1 MFTLR
6 AVQAEFGDCLIVEF
20 GSAGQ
25 PRYLLV
31 DGGPTGTYAA
41 HLEGELR
48 KISTAGRKLDLAV
61 LSHVDNDHVV
71 GLLDFLTQLRDQR
84 TNNQPETI
92 TVEGLWHNSFSRA
105 IDSGGDLASRL
116 RALLAEAGPQA
127 MAQTGIAVLGISEGD
142 KLRQD
147 ALALGLPINQGFA
160 NDLVCVDDAPAPVTL
175 DNLTVRVVGPT
186 RASLGE
192 LEAKW
197 REWLDAHEDAVATG
211 DPLLAAMA
219 DRSVPNLSSIMLL
232 AEADGK
238 RLLLTGDGRGDHLL
252 AGLREAGAVE
262 QDGTIH
268 VDVLKVPH
276 HGSERNATRTFF
288 RTVTADMYVIS
299 ANGMYG
305 NPDLAT
311 LIWIV
316 EAAKEQS
323 RSIDLVLTNR
333 TPSSDKLLE
342 EYPPAE
348 YGYRLKTMPAGDD
361 SISVEISA

>member
-20 GSAGQ
+20 GSGGQ

-31 DGGPTGTYAA
+31 DGGPPGTYTA
-41 HLEGELR
+41 HLERELR
-48 KISTAGRKLDLAV
+48 KISGAGGKLDLVV

-71 GLLDFLTQLRDQR
+71 GLVDFLTQLRDQR
-84 TNNQPETI
+84 ANNLPETI
-92 TVEGLWHNSFSRA
+92 IVEGLWHNTFSRA
-105 IDSGGDLASRL
+105 IDPTGDITSRL
-116 RALLAEAGPQA
+116 RALVAAAGPQA
-127 MAQTGIAVLGISEGD
+127 MAQTGIAVMGIGEGNT
-142 KLRQD
+142 LRQD
-147 ALALGLPINQGFA
+147 ALALGLPINRGFPR
-160 NDLVCVDDAPAPVTL
+160 DLVCVDDAPAPVTL
-175 DNLTVRVVGPT
+175 DNLTMQVVGPT
-186 RASLGE
+186 RANLDE
-192 LEAKW
+192 LETKW
-197 REWLDAHEDAVATG
+197 REWLDAHEDGVATR
-211 DPLLAAMA
+211 DPLVAAMA

-232 AEADGK
+232 VEADGR

-252 AGLREAGAVE
+252 AGLRETGALG

-268 VDVLKVPH
+268 VDVLKLAH

-288 RTVTADMYVIS
+288 RTVTADTYVIS

-316 EAAKEQS
+316 EAAAEQS
-323 RSIDLVLTNR
+323 RLITLVLTNR

-342 EYPPAE
+342 EYPAAE
-348 YGYRLKTMPAGDD
+348 YGYRLETMPEGED
-361 SISVEISA
+361 SITVEISA

>member
-1 MFTLR
+1 VFTLR
-6 AVQAEFGDCLIVEF
+6 AVQSEFGDCLLVEF
-20 GSAGQ
+20 GSAGH

-31 DGGPTGTYAA
+31 DGGPSGTYAA
-41 HLEGELR
+41 HLEGELQ
-48 KISTAGRKLDLAV
+48 KIGAAGGKLDLAV
-61 LSHVDNDHVV
+61 LSHVDNDHIA
-71 GLLDFLTQLRDQR
+71 GLLDLLTQLRDQR
-84 TNNQPETI
+84 ANNQPETI
-92 TVEGLWHNSFSRA
+92 AVDGLWHNSFSRA
-105 IDSGGDLASRL
+105 IDSTGDIESRL
-116 RALLAEAGPQA
+116 RALVASAGPQA
-127 MAQTGIAVLGISEGD
+127 MEQTGIAVLGIGEGD

-175 DNLTVRVVGPT
+175 DNLTVRIVGPT
-186 RASLGE
+186 RANLDE
-192 LEAKW
+192 LETKW
-197 REWLDAHEDAVATG
+197 RDWLDAQEDAVATG

-232 AEADGK
+232 ADADGK

-252 AGLREAGAVE
+252 AGLGEADLLE

-268 VDVLKVPH
+268 VDVLKVAH
-276 HGSERNATRTFF
+276 HGSDRNATRTFF
-288 RTVTADMYVIS
+288 RTVTADTYVIS
-299 ANGMYG
+299 ANGLYG

-316 EAAKEQS
+316 EAAKEKNC
-323 RSIDLVLTNR
+323 SIELVLTNR

-348 YGYRLKTMPAGDD
+348 YGYKLETMPAGDD
-361 SISVEISA
+361 SIAVEISA